1 MREYLINFKIGPDW
15 TFPIPAIWVFFAG
28 HAFLPV
34 GLCGYFPGIYPYVGR
49 HIQRSAMAIIIGESI
64 DVGSIFHRFS
74 KINILPF
81 LLTLVRFGPIPSK
94 VPFTD
99 HLGVVT
105 DFLEQMPHGG
115 PVSGNQ
121 MIAGS

>member
-1 MREYLINFKIGPDW
+1 MRKYLINFKIGPDW
-15 TFPIPAIWVFFAG
+15 TFPIPTIWIFGSCDSFV
-28 HAFLPV
+28 PV
-34 GLCGYFPGIYPYVGR
+34 RLGGYFSGIDPYVGR
-49 HIQRSAMAIIIGESI
+49 HIQRSAMAIVIGESI
-64 DVGSIFHRFS
+64 DVGTIFYGFG

-81 LLTLVRFGPIPSK
+81 LLTLVCFGPVPSK
-94 VPFTD
+94 VPLTN

-121 MIAGS
+121 MITGS